1 MTMGAVERGRE
12 VPPSAVGGAGAGAA
26 AIRILVVDDEP
37 TVREGL
43 VEWFSEEGWTV
54 ESAADAE
61 QALAVLGSGRF
72 DLALLDIRLPGMDG
86 LELHRRIRARAPE
99 VLTIFMTA
107 YASVETAIRAMKE
120 GAYDYIVKPFQPD
133 EFAALVRQA
142 LADRALT
149 RLAPQSGSDALVAV
163 SRSMKDLLEIAGT
176 VAQSDAPVVI
186 LGESGTGK
194 EMLARTIHARSRRA
208 FFPFVPVNCGAVP
221 PTLMESELFGHE
233 KGAFTGAQFRRKGKI
248 ELSSGGTLF
257 LDEIG
262 EIALPMQVAL
272 LRVLETGEIMR
283 LGGERSVNVDF
294 RVVVA
299 THADLQAAIR
309 EGRFR
314 EDLFYRLNV
323 ITLRLPPLRD
333 RREDIP
339 HLAAH
344 FLDAAR
350 RTGGRDVAGFSDEA
364 MERLCGYGW
373 PGNIRELRNVVERA
387 LVLGRGERIE
397 AADLGLGADASTA
410 GSRYSAGTREAA
422 GAPVGG
428 TLDEFER
435 AHIVAAIAECGGNM
449 SKAAHRLGIDRTTLY
464 RKLKRYGIEVPGH
477 GQGHGRGHA
486 DGPEV
491 SAGCESARGPGGASG
506 GGDSPVGS

>member
-1 MTMGAVERGRE
+1 MAT
-12 VPPSAVGGAGAGAA
+12 AA
-26 AIRILVVDDEP
+26 AVPTESETSVVRLLIVDDEP

-43 VEWFSEEGWTV
+43 AEWFAEEGWQV
-54 ESAADAE
+54 EMAADAE
-61 QALAVLGSGRF
+61 QALGILGTGRF

-99 VLTIFMTA
+99 ILTIFMTA
-107 YASVETAIRAMKE
+107 YASVDTAIRAMKE

-133 EFAALVRQA
+133 EFAALIRQA

-149 RLAPQSGSDALVAV
+149 RPPQGATSAGGDIVAV
-163 SRSMKDLLEIAGT
+163 SRSMKDLLEIAAT

-194 EMLARTIHARSRRA
+194 EMLARTIHAGSRRA

-248 ELSSGGTLF
+248 ELASGGTLF

-272 LRVLETGEIMR
+272 LRVLESGEITR
-283 LGGERSVNVDF
+283 VGGERSVPVDF

-299 THADLQAAIR
+299 THADLEAAIR
-309 EGRFR
+309 QGRFR

-339 HLAAH
+339 HLAEH
-344 FLDAAR
+344 FLAAAR
-350 RTGGRDVAGFSDEA
+350 RAGASRTAPNRGGSRDVVGFSDEA
-364 MERLCGYGW
+364 LARLQAHAW

-387 LVLGRGERIE
+387 MVLGRGDRIE
-397 AADLGLGADASTA
+397 AADLGLAPHSGAAPGSSARVVSSDESPGGVSDHGA
-410 GSRYSAGTREAA
+410 GS
-422 GAPVGG
+422 GASGGKTG
-428 TLDEFER
+428 TLDDVEKL
-435 AHIVAAIAECGGNM
+435 AIVAAINECAGNL

-477 GQGHGRGHA
+477 GHGHGGHVGPR
-486 DGPEV
+486 DG
-491 SAGCESARGPGGASG
+491 SPGA
-506 GGDSPVGS
+506 